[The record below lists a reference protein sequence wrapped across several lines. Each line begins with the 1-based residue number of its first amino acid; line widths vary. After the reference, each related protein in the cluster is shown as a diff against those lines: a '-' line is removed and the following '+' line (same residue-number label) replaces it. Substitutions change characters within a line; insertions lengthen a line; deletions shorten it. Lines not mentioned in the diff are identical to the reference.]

1 MDVCTLHPDLTISDF
16 KRPDS
21 LKKQAVSKAS
31 NHSYL
36 QPQNEAPAPG
46 RAARQGGPHSQAGGM
61 VGRLQPQ
68 IGDTHHLQ
76 QSHERY
82 RSGVLTAAFAIPEYV
97 LNFLLNCADN

>member
-1 MDVCTLHPDLTISDF
+1 MDVCTLRPDLTICDF
-16 KRPDS
+16 KRLDG

-36 QPQNEAPAPG
+36 QPPKWSASS
-46 RAARQGGPHSQAGGM
+46 RQSCSAGGPHSQAGGM
-61 VGRLQPQ
+61 VGRLQSQ

-76 QSHERY
+76 PHERY